1 MLFLGEGG
9 GGALSLNC
17 LVIEIKYDIFGDAI
31 ASSYAHICLFFF
43 IQLKEKRIRFV
54 KKLKEKGSDICLEQ
68 SKIEK

>member
-1 MLFLGEGG
+1 MLFLGERG

-43 IQLKEKRIRFV
+43 IQLKEK
-54 KKLKEKGSDICLEQ
+54 GSDICLEQ

>member
-31 ASSYAHICLFFF
+31 ASSYAHICLLFF
-43 IQLKEKRIRFV
+43 IQLKEKMIRYIFGYSW
-54 KKLKEKGSDICLEQ
+54 KLVHQPTSIYLLL
-68 SKIEK
+68 